1 MNQCEVIDG
10 TRGRYRN
17 RGIEESKPG
26 QRCRNVE
33 KQRGETISCA
43 QECGD
48 TRKESP
54 VMLMGVSIL
63 GYGGKMESI
72 PSE

>member
-10 TRGRYRN
+10 TRGWYRD

-26 QRCRNVE
+26 QRCRKFE
-33 KQRGETISCA
+33 KQCGETIGCT
-43 QECGD
+43 QEHWNTG
-48 TRKESP
+48 KKSP
-54 VMLMGVSIL
+54 VVLMGVSIL
-63 GYGGKMESI
+63 CYGGKMKSI

>member
-10 TRGRYRN
+10 TRGRYRD

-26 QRCRNVE
+26 QRCRKVE
-33 KQRGETISCA
+33 KQRGETIGCA
-43 QECGD
+43 QEYWNTG
-48 TRKESP
+48 KKSP
-54 VMLMGVSIL
+54 VVLMGVSIL
-63 GYGGKMESI
+63 CYGRKVKNI